1 MPRKLRVHNLE
12 SVGYSPKAQAIIE
25 SFAEY
30 ETVVNAKFP
39 PPDVYITRLQPL
51 FNGWHTD
58 IDIKA
63 VVTATT
69 GLDHINQ
76 TYCRDQLIDILSL
89 QGETEFLQDV
99 HATAE
104 HTFALMLALLRKIP
118 QAVEHTKEGGWD
130 RYRFIGNELHGKT
143 LGILGYGRVGKQV
156 AQIAQAFGMSVWGYD
171 KYDDYRKPSLKL
183 FLEGSDALTIH
194 VPLNDE
200 TRGMIGRDEI
210 YSMPKGAYLINT
222 SRGEV
227 VDEVAVVDAL
237 EKGHLSGAALDVLR
251 KEGSATTNM
260 WASAVQETENLII
273 TPHIGGATHESM
285 EKTEIFMAEKLK
297 RWAQEK
303 GYA

>member
-1 MPRKLRVHNLE
+1 
-12 SVGYSPKAQAIIE
+12 
-25 SFAEY
+25 
-30 ETVVNAKFP
+30 
-39 PPDVYITRLQPL
+39 
-51 FNGWHTD
+51 
-58 IDIKA
+58 
-63 VVTATT
+63 
-69 GLDHINQ
+69 
-76 TYCRDQLIDILSL
+76 
-89 QGETEFLQDV
+89 TEFLQDV

-273 TPHIGGATHESM
+273 TPHI
-285 EKTEIFMAEKLK
+285 
-297 RWAQEK
+297 
-303 GYA
+303 